1 MSRTSRAAAGIDG
14 IDGDDEALRPTDRPG
29 AAPEPWWQNI
39 WLAAWSS
46 VSGSHRVVFPMPK
59 SSQAIVEFQR
69 ARMEAGDLHGI
80 IDRRYPLD
88 SIVDAYRYVESA
100 QKTGIVVIQVK

>member
-1 MSRTSRAAAGIDG
+1 
-14 IDGDDEALRPTDRPG
+14 
-29 AAPEPWWQNI
+29 
-39 WLAAWSS
+39 
-46 VSGSHRVVFPMPK
+46 MPK